1 MAGNIPDMKTTSALL
16 CGAMLAA
23 CALAACGG
31 GGNSNNVNV
40 PVVACVLPTGTQVA
54 LAYPISGATGV
65 PDAPGQIAIAAS
77 PALPSNW
84 QVVLGFSNELL
95 FESVVNP
102 ISASSVPTPYATP
115 GFANPTYESSGLS
128 GPLPSATAIA
138 VLLNNE
144 ASSCNSYLQIGTFTT
159 Q

>member
-1 MAGNIPDMKTTSALL
+1 MKTPTAIL
-16 CGAMLAA
+16 CGALVGI

-31 GGNSNNVNV
+31 GNSNSNGSI
-40 PVVACVLPTGTQVA
+40 PVVQCVLPTGTQVA
-54 LAYPISGATGV
+54 LSYPISGATGV
-65 PDAPGQIAIAAS
+65 PDAPGQIVIAAS

-84 QVVLGFSNELL
+84 QVVLAFGNVFA

-102 ISASSVPTPYATP
+102 ISAGSVPTPSATP

-128 GPLPSATAIA
+128 GPLPSATTIA

-144 ASSCNSYLQIGTFTT
+144 ASSCNSYLQIGSFTT